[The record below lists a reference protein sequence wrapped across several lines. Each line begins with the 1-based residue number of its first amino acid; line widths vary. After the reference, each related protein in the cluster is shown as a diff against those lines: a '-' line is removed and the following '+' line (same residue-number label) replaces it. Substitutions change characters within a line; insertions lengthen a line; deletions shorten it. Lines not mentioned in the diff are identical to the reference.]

1 MNMEFVRNRI
11 AFLRTAKNIS
21 ARELSLRLG
30 QSVGYINHIEIG
42 TSNPSIE
49 MLLYICEELGVTMSE
64 FFEEDNKYPLLVNE
78 ILQLSKTLNKS
89 SLESVISVMKNLS
102 DKK

>member
-42 TSNPSIE
+42 TSNPSVE
-49 MLLYICEELGVTMSE
+49 MLFYICEELGVTMSE
-64 FFEEDNKYPLLVNE
+64 FFDEGNEHPLLVDE
-78 ILQLSKTLNKS
+78 IIRLSKSLDKS
-89 SLESVISVMKNLS
+89 SLESVISVMKNLN
-102 DKK
+102 K

>member
-42 TSNPSIE
+42 TSNPSVE
-49 MLLYICEELGVTMSE
+49 MLFYICEELGITMSD
-64 FFEEDNKYPLLVNE
+64 FFDEDNQHPLLVDE
-78 ILQLSKTLNKS
+78 IIRLSKKLDKS
-89 SLESVISVMKNLS
+89 SLESVISVMKNLN
-102 DKK
+102 K

>member
-1 MNMEFVRNRI
+1 MEFVRNRI

-49 MLLYICEELGVTMSE
+49 MLFYICEELDVTPSE
-64 FFEEDNKYPLLVNE
+64 FFDDGNQYPLLIQE
-78 ILQLSKTLNKS
+78 ITQIAKQLDKESLS
-89 SLESVISVMKNLS
+89 SIISVMKNL
-102 DKK
+102 KK

>member
-1 MNMEFVRNRI
+1 MEFVRNRI
-11 AFLRTAKNIS
+11 AFLRTDKNIS

-42 TSNPSIE
+42 TSNPSVE
-49 MLLYICEELGVTMSE
+49 MLFYICEELGVTMSE
-64 FFEEDNKYPLLVNE
+64 FFEEDNQYPLLVKE
-78 ILQLSKTLNKS
+78 IHQLSKNLDKS

-102 DKK
+102 NKK

>member
-42 TSNPSIE
+42 NSNPSIE
-49 MLLYICEELGVTMSE
+49 MLFYICDELGVTLSE
-64 FFEEDNKYPLLVNE
+64 FFEEDNEHPLLIKE
-78 ILQLSKTLNKS
+78 IHQLSKKLDKS

-102 DKK
+102 K

>member
-1 MNMEFVRNRI
+1 MYLEFVRNRI

-49 MLLYICEELGVTMSE
+49 MLFYICEELGVTMSE

>member
-1 MNMEFVRNRI
+1 MNMEFLRNRI
-11 AFLRTAKNIS
+11 AFLRTEKNIS

-49 MLLYICEELGVTMSE
+49 MLFYICEELDVTMNE
-64 FFEEDNKYPLLVNE
+64 FFDEDNNHPLLVNE
-78 ILQLSKTLNKS
+78 IIQLSKKLDKN
-89 SLESVISVMKNLS
+89 SLESVIAVMKNLCKS
-102 DKK
+102 

>member
-1 MNMEFVRNRI
+1 MNMKFVRNRI

-49 MLLYICEELGVTMSE
+49 MLFYICEELGVTMSE

>member
-1 MNMEFVRNRI
+1 MNIEFVRNRI

-42 TSNPSIE
+42 TSNPSVE
-49 MLLYICEELGVTMSE
+49 MLFYICEELKLNREQNCIDLYKHVNQE
-64 FFEEDNKYPLLVNE
+64 NIDDNYNFDDDYIE
-78 ILQLSKTLNKS
+78 TLY
-89 SLESVISVMKNLS
+89 L
-102 DKK
+102 

>member
-42 TSNPSIE
+42 TSNPSIV
-49 MLLYICEELGVTMSE
+49 MLFYICEELGVTMSE

>member
-49 MLLYICEELGVTMSE
+49 MLFYICEELGVTMSE

>member
-1 MNMEFVRNRI
+1 MNITFVRNRI
-11 AFLRTAKNIS
+11 AFLRTEKNIS

-42 TSNPSIE
+42 TSNPSVE
-49 MLLYICEELGVTMSE
+49 MLLCICEELGVTLSD
-64 FFEEDNKYPLLVNE
+64 FFEEDNQHPFLVNE
-78 ILQLSKTLNKS
+78 IHELSKKLSKS

-102 DKK
+102 K

>member
-11 AFLRTAKNIS
+11 AFLRTDKNIS

-42 TSNPSIE
+42 TSNPSVE
-49 MLLYICEELGVTMSE
+49 MLFYICEELGVTMSE
-64 FFEEDNKYPLLVNE
+64 FFEEDNKYPLLVKE
-78 ILQLSKTLNKS
+78 IHQLAKNLDKS
-89 SLESVISVMKNLS
+89 SLESVISVMKKRSN
-102 DKK
+102 KK

>member
-11 AFLRTAKNIS
+11 AFLRTDKNIS

-42 TSNPSIE
+42 TSNPSVE
-49 MLLYICEELGVTMSE
+49 MLFYICDELGLTMSA
-64 FFEEDNKYPLLVNE
+64 FFEEDNQYPLLVKE
-78 ILQLSKTLNKS
+78 IHQLSKNLDKS

-102 DKK
+102 NKK

>member
-49 MLLYICEELGVTMSE
+49 MLFYICEELGVTMSE

-89 SLESVISVMKNLS
+89 SLESVTSVMKNLS

>member
-49 MLLYICEELGVTMSE
+49 MLFYICEELGVTMSE
-64 FFEEDNKYPLLVNE
+64 FFEEDNKYPFLVNE

>member
-11 AFLRTAKNIS
+11 AFLRTDKNIS

-42 TSNPSIE
+42 TSNPSVE
-49 MLLYICEELGVTMSE
+49 MLFYICEELGVTMSE
-64 FFEEDNKYPLLVNE
+64 FFEEDNQYPILSNE
-78 ILQLSKTLNKS
+78 IHQLSKKLDKS
-89 SLESVISVMKNLS
+89 SLESVISVMKNLCN
-102 DKK
+102 KK

>member
-11 AFLRTAKNIS
+11 AFLRTEKNIS

-42 TSNPSIE
+42 TSNPSVE
-49 MLLYICEELGVTMSE
+49 MLFYICEELDVTMSE
-64 FFEEDNKYPLLVNE
+64 FFDEGNSNPLLVNE
-78 ILQLSKTLNKS
+78 IIQLSKNLDKS
-89 SLESVISVMKNLS
+89 SLESVISVMKNL
-102 DKK
+102 KK

>member
-1 MNMEFVRNRI
+1 MNMEFLRNRI
-11 AFLRTAKNIS
+11 AFLRTEKNIS

-49 MLLYICEELGVTMSE
+49 MLFYICEELDVSMNE
-64 FFEEDNKYPLLVNE
+64 FFDEENNHPLLVNE
-78 ILQLSKTLNKS
+78 IIQLSKKLDKN
-89 SLESVISVMKNLS
+89 SLESVIAVMKNLCKS
-102 DKK
+102 

>member
-49 MLLYICEELGVTMSE
+49 MLFYICEELGVTMSE

-89 SLESVISVMKNLS
+89 TLESVISVMKKLS

>member
-1 MNMEFVRNRI
+1 
-11 AFLRTAKNIS
+11 
-21 ARELSLRLG
+21 
-30 QSVGYINHIEIG
+30 
-42 TSNPSIE
+42 
-49 MLLYICEELGVTMSE
+49 MSE

>member
-49 MLLYICEELGVTMSE
+49 MLFYICDELGITMSD
-64 FFEEDNKYPLLVNE
+64 FFDEDNQHPLLVDE
-78 ILQLSKTLNKS
+78 IIRLSKKLDKS
-89 SLESVISVMKNLS
+89 SLESVISVMKNLN
-102 DKK
+102 K

>member
-49 MLLYICEELGVTMSE
+49 MLFYICEELGITMSD
-64 FFEEDNKYPLLVNE
+64 FFDEDNQHPLLVDE
-78 ILQLSKTLNKS
+78 IIRLSKKLDKS
-89 SLESVISVMKNLS
+89 SLESVISVMKNLN
-102 DKK
+102 K

>member
-11 AFLRTAKNIS
+11 AFLRTEKNIS

-42 TSNPSIE
+42 TSNPSVE
-49 MLLYICEELGVTMSE
+49 MLFYICEELDVTMCE
-64 FFEEDNKYPLLVNE
+64 FFDEGNNHPLLVNE
-78 ILQLSKTLNKS
+78 IIQLSKKLDKS
-89 SLESVISVMKNLS
+89 SLESVISVMKNL
-102 DKK
+102 KK

>member
-42 TSNPSIE
+42 TSNPSVE
-49 MLLYICEELGVTMSE
+49 MLFYICEELGVTMSE
-64 FFEEDNKYPLLVNE
+64 FFDEGNEHPLLVDE
-78 ILQLSKTLNKS
+78 IIRLSKNLDKS
-89 SLESVISVMKNLS
+89 SLESVISVMKNLN
-102 DKK
+102 K